1 MKKNLFLAF
10 LLVSSSAF
18 AESGNVQFIDGW
30 IKQLPPVV
38 PMRAGYMIIKN
49 DSKQPMEV
57 ISLTSDAFETVEM
70 HETKMEDGMMK
81 MIELETIPL
90 SAQSSVELKPG
101 GKHLM
106 LITPIQP
113 LQIGDI
119 VEVIATF
126 RNDSTQSFELKV
138 KK

>member
-1 MKKNLFLAF
+1 MKKILFLAF

-18 AESGNVQFIDGW
+18 AENDNVQFIDGW

-38 PMRAGYMIIKN
+38 PMRAGYMQIKN
-49 DSKQPMEV
+49 DSEQPMEI
-57 ISLTSDAFETVEM
+57 ISLKSDAFETVEM

-90 SAQSSVELKPG
+90 SAQSIVELKPG

-106 LITPIQP
+106 LIAPIEP

-119 VEVIATF
+119 VKVIATF
-126 RNDSTQSFELKV
+126 SNDSTQSFELEV

>member
-1 MKKNLFLAF
+1 MKKIILLAY
-10 LLVSSSAF
+10 LLISSSAF
-18 AESGNVQFIDGW
+18 AENSNVQFIDGW

-38 PMRAGYMIIKN
+38 PMRAGYMQIKN
-49 DSKQPMEV
+49 DSKQPME
-57 ISLTSDAFETVEM
+57 ITALQSEAFEVVEM

-81 MIELETIPL
+81 MIELDTIPV
-90 SAQSSVELKPG
+90 SAKSTVELKPG

-106 LITPIQP
+106 LISPIQP

-119 VEVIATF
+119 VKVIATF
-126 RNDSTQSFELKV
+126 SNDSTQSFELEV

>member
-1 MKKNLFLAF
+1 MKKIIFLAF
-10 LLVSSSAF
+10 LLVSTAAL
-18 AESGNVQFIDGW
+18 AENGNVQFIDGW

-38 PMRAGYMIIKN
+38 PMRAGYMQIKN
-49 DSKQPMEV
+49 DSEQAME
-57 ISLTSDAFETVEM
+57 ITALQSDAFEIVEM

-90 SAQSSVELKPG
+90 SARSIVELKPG

-106 LITPIQP
+106 LISPVQP

-119 VEVIATF
+119 VKVIATF
-126 RNDSTQSFELKV
+126 SNDSTQSFELEV
-138 KK
+138 KR